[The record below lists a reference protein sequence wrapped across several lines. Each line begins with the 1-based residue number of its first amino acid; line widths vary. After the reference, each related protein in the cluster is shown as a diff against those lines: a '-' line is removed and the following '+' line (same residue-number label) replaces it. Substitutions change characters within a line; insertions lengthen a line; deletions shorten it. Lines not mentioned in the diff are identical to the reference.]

1 LGILLT
7 SRAEAH
13 HLAGDAAAAAASL
26 AAAAT
31 IAAEIVAGPASEI
44 GLALARV
51 STLVAPADP

>member
-7 SRAEAH
+7 SRAEAQ
-13 HLAGDAAAAAASL
+13 HLTGEAAAAAASL

-44 GLALARV
+44 GLALVRV
-51 STLVAPADP
+51 STLVAPVNP